1 MKFKINNIN
10 KKIAEFNKVYR
21 ETDVTFK
28 EDFMDLRLY
37 TEQLK
42 ALELTKKIIDSE
54 LKVEGNI
61 PVKCVN
67 KPLLKYNT
75 SQIKSYKRTKPVDTE
90 YSVDQV
96 KSFHG
101 SIELKYER
109 NESFVNT
116 SSNEHV
122 LQVISNKISKTKV
135 NKRQIELVVQRKK
148 KEMES
153 YREILIDYEQRRDI
167 LMQQLEV
174 FDKQIK
180 DSLKLNIDLI
190 IRILKERGPSIEVY
204 SFH

>member
-1 MKFKINNIN
+1 LKFKINNIN